1 MGNVICRLSQF
12 ECLLTTLTGD
22 RYNSAVLENKSLLM
36 HNQEIGERDN
46 GSLNWHG
53 NWGCLN
59 AYEAFLKVM
68 ILYPCFLAKW
78 K

>member
-1 MGNVICRLSQF
+1 
-12 ECLLTTLTGD
+12 
-22 RYNSAVLENKSLLM
+22 M

-59 AYEAFLKVM
+59 AYEAFLKSNDFVSLPFSKM
-68 ILYPCFLAKW
+68 KVIWSHSVLQNRT
-78 K
+78 